1 MKPIPKR
8 LLIHKVTLYTRT
20 SDRWEDTLGEDLL
33 LEHVRVEPSS
43 QIIRDKQG
51 AELQLAALLI
61 YDCKNSRPREMGFA
75 VDQVVEFNSRRLQIK
90 TVEPL
95 YDGRRLHHYEMGLIA
110 YA

>member
-1 MKPIPKR
+1 MRPIPKS
-8 LLIHKVTLYTRT
+8 LLIHKVTLYTRV
-20 SDRWEDTLGEDLL
+20 SDRWEETLGEDLL

-75 VDQVVEFNSRRLQIK
+75 VDQVVEFNSQRLQIK

>member
-1 MKPIPKR
+1 MKPIPKS
-8 LLIHKVTLYTRT
+8 LLIHKVTLYTKV
-20 SDRWEDTLGEDLL
+20 SGRWEEALGDDIL
-33 LEHVRVEPSS
+33 LEHVRMEPSS

-51 AELQLAALLI
+51 AELQLVALLI
-61 YDCKNSRPREMGFA
+61 YDCKNSRPRGMGFA
-75 VDQVVEFNSRRLQIK
+75 VDQVVDFNSQRLQIK